1 MMLIKAETKL
11 GDIFEEHPELKET
24 LQDMSPK
31 FSKLDNKMV
40 YNTVGKFARIK
51 DIAKMGG
58 FSTCEVLH
66 TLNKVIGK
74 EEELAAS
81 FPECIDAEILVEVEK
96 DDKPEWLVD
105 RESFPEMNVI
115 GSEEDPLADIMKKA
129 QNIKVGEG
137 FKLVQIFEP
146 IPLINMLNS
155 LNFDH
160 YTEQINDFKYEIYFY
175 NKESEKSK
183 RDNYEAGDKVPVVI
197 QSATPVVY
205 PIIMKLLKSTEL
217 MDKIEIKELKMWDK
231 AEKHMSW
238 LMNGKADITFSA
250 VVAAAKLYLNGIDLR
265 MKSINVWDNFYLLTR
280 GYKADDFSD
289 LKGHTIHV
297 PLAKGTPPFGV
308 TKYLMKKLGFNPE
321 EFDFAF
327 GQPFG
332 RPEDLKAKF
341 VRGEIDTVL
350 LREPEASFA
359 LMENED
365 AVESIA
371 YKDLWQKIHPEAGK
385 LPNAGLVF
393 KGEFADK
400 NPEIVE
406 LFMKEIEKAIKEI
419 NEDPKESAEESF
431 DIMGQTPDA
440 IEMFLNRVTFDFKSG
455 LEYSDQIIHYLKV
468 LAEEGSFKSRVNL
481 SELENMFK

>member
-1 MMLIKAETKL
+1 MLIKPETKL
-11 GDIFEEHPELKET
+11 GNIFEEHPEVKET
-24 LQDMSPK
+24 LKEMSPK

-40 YNTVGKFARIK
+40 FNTVGKFARIK

-74 EEELAAS
+74 EDELAAS
-81 FPECIDAEILVEVEK
+81 FPECLDAEILIEVEK
-96 DDKPEWLVD
+96 DDKPEWFSD
-105 RESFPEMNVI
+105 RETFTVMNVI
-115 GSEEDPLADIMKKA
+115 GSEEDPLAEIMKKA
-129 QNIKVGEG
+129 QSIKAGDG
-137 FKLVQIFEP
+137 FKLIQIFEP

-155 LNFDH
+155 LGFEH
-160 YTEQINDFKYEIYFY
+160 YTEQINDFKYEVFFY
-175 NKESEKSK
+175 KKESKSSK
-183 RDNYEAGDKVPVVI
+183 IEDHAVGDKVPVVI

-280 GYKADDFSD
+280 GYQADSFAD
-289 LKGHTIHV
+289 LKEHTIHV

-308 TKYLMKKLGFNPE
+308 TKYLMKKQGYNPE

-359 LMENED
+359 LKEAAD

-371 YKDLWQKIHPEAGK
+371 YKDLWQEIHPEAGK

-393 KGEFADK
+393 NGDFADK
-400 NPEIVE
+400 HPEIVE
-406 LFMKEIEKAIKEI
+406 LFMNEIEKAIKEI
-419 NEDPKESAEESF
+419 NEDPKKSAEESF
-431 DIMGQTPDA
+431 DIMGQTPEA
-440 IEMFLNRVTFDFKSG
+440 VEKFLDRVTFEFKSG
-455 LEYSDQIIHYLKV
+455 LEYSDKIIHYLKV
-468 LAEEGSFKSRVNL
+468 LAEENSFKSKGEL

>member
-1 MMLIKAETKL
+1 MLIKAETKL
-11 GDIFEEHPELKET
+11 DAILNEYPELKET
-24 LQDMSPK
+24 LKEMSPK

-40 YNTVGKFARIK
+40 YNTVGKFARVK

-66 TLNKVIGK
+66 TLNKVIGM

-81 FPECIDAEILVEVEK
+81 FPECIDAEILVETEK
-96 DDKPEWLVD
+96 NEQPEWLSD
-105 RESFPEMNVI
+105 RAEFKEINVI

-129 QNIKVGEG
+129 QSLKAGEG

-155 LNFDH
+155 LGFEH
-160 YTEQINDFKYEIYFY
+160 YTEQINDFKFEIYFY
-175 NKESEKSK
+175 KKETESSEA
-183 RDNYEAGDKVPVVI
+183 EEHQAGDKVPVVI

-205 PIIMKLLKSTEL
+205 PIIMKLLKSKEL

-231 AEKHMSW
+231 AESHMSW

-265 MKSINVWDNFYLLTR
+265 MKSVNVWDNFYLLTR
-280 GYKADDFSD
+280 GYQADNFGD
-289 LKGHTIHV
+289 LKGHEIHV

-308 TKYLMKKLGFNPE
+308 TKYLMKKKGYNPDD
-321 EFDFAF
+321 FDFVF

-332 RPEDLKAKF
+332 RPEELKAKF

-359 LMENED
+359 LKEAED
-365 AVESIA
+365 AVVSIA
-371 YKDLWQKIHPEAGK
+371 YKDLWQEIHPGAGK

-393 KGEFADK
+393 KGEFADQH
-400 NPEIVE
+400 PEIVE
-406 LFMKEIEKAIKEI
+406 LFMREIAKAIREI
-419 NEDPKESAEESF
+419 NEDPKKSAEESF
-431 DIMGQTPDA
+431 DIMGQTPEA
-440 IEMFLNRVTFDFKSG
+440 VEKFLKRVTFDFKSG
-455 LEYSDQIIHYLKV
+455 SENAAEIIYYLKV
-468 LAEEGSFKSRVNL
+468 LAEEGSFKAKKDL
-481 SELENMFK
+481 SELEEMFK

>member
-1 MMLIKAETKL
+1 MLIKADSKL
-11 GDIFEEHPELKET
+11 EDVLTEYPELKET
-24 LQDMSPK
+24 LQKMSDK
-31 FSKLDNKMV
+31 FSKLDNKLI
-40 YNTVGKFARIK
+40 YNTVGKFARMS

-74 EEELAAS
+74 EDELAAS
-81 FPECIDAEILVEVEK
+81 FPECIEAEVLLDELRDEK
-96 DDKPEWLVD
+96 PAWLND
-105 RESFPEMNVI
+105 QNSFAEMNVI
-115 GSEEDPLADIMKKA
+115 GSEEDPLAEIMKKA
-129 QNIKVGEG
+129 QSIEEGEG

-146 IPLINMLNS
+146 IPLINMLES
-155 LNFDH
+155 LGFD
-160 YTEQINDFKYEIYFY
+160 YYSEKINDFKYHIYFY
-175 NKESEKSK
+175 KVESGEKNEERADS
-183 RDNYEAGDKVPVVI
+183 GDKVPVVI

-205 PIIMKLLKSTEL
+205 PIIMKLLKSKEL
-217 MDKIEIKELKMWDK
+217 MNKIEIKELKMWDK

-265 MKSINVWDNFYLLTR
+265 MKSVSVWDNFYLLTK
-280 GYKADDFSD
+280 GYEAETFAD

-308 TKYLMKKLGFNPE
+308 TKYLMKKMGYNPE

-332 RPEDLKAKF
+332 RPEELKDKLIK
-341 VRGEIDTVL
+341 GEIDTVL

-359 LMENED
+359 LNAADD
-365 AVESIA
+365 AVVSIA
-371 YKDLWQKIHPEAGK
+371 YKDLWQQIHPEAGK

-400 NPEIVE
+400 HPEIVD
-406 LFMKEIEKAIKEI
+406 LFMQEIKKAIEEI
-419 NEDPKESAEESF
+419 NENPKEAAAESY
-431 DIMGQTPDA
+431 DIMGESPEA
-440 IEMFLNRVTFDFKSG
+440 VERFLKRVTFDFKSG
-455 LEYSDQIIHYLKV
+455 PENAVEIIHYLKV
-468 LAEEGSFKSRVNL
+468 LAEEGSFKAKGNIND
-481 SELENMFK
+481 LEAMFN